1 MFNAT
6 LKHLCFILLVLTW
19 LSLTGCSNPEQQRA
33 QQIAAAQELSQS
45 GSYTEAIRLLEALS
59 LNYPNDPEILAL
71 IGRIHAQEGDYTMA
85 AFFLEQ
91 AYALQPENV
100 ELLYATY
107 QAQQS
112 AGQAT
117 DATLEQLAR
126 LSTATMTRELWLE
139 LGRQRAE
146 NEQTEAALEAY
157 LKGVDPAR
165 EKPAAATAAAIGQLF
180 ARLDNQAQA
189 SQWLEMAADSDT
201 PAARSALFELLE
213 LQLKQKN
220 WPAAEGTIARLDT
233 QFPGAVAQSQW
244 QQAKDE
250 IKRWRA
256 AQQAMQAKLAAEAE
270 AEAKKQAAAEAEQ
283 AAAAKA
289 AAAAAETAASGPES
303 SGAEDPAERGE
314 QADDPGSKTQV
325 VADLAAAEAMANQPA
340 LESPAVE
347 VAPVSPG
354 IVFDPSIEI
363 TPADP
368 QPGLTVSFDQAD
380 TAPATRFSIETD
392 AAVAT
397 DGTLD
402 PEAFQTEQTPPAE
415 VPKTLEELLSEAA
428 AAEIERDYKAAI
440 RKYWAA
446 IGIVNNRAEI
456 WNRLSR
462 ANLIDAQL
470 QNADTAALEAVRL
483 APSEVAYTL
492 DFLRVAQRSRPPEVF
507 LVQLETAYER
517 FPASPEITLTLARAH
532 ERISRNNVVARNLY
546 QRFIEIAPNHPLVPE
561 ARQAAARLR

>member
-1 MFNAT
+1 M
-6 LKHLCFILLVLTW
+6 
-19 LSLTGCSNPEQQRA
+19 
-33 QQIAAAQELSQS
+33 
-45 GSYTEAIRLLEALS
+45 LEALS
-59 LNYPNDPEILAL
+59 LNFPNDPEILAW
-71 IGRIHAQEGDYTMA
+71 IGRIHAEEGDYTMA

-100 ELLYATY
+100 ELLYATF

-117 DATLEQLAR
+117 GATLEQLAR
-126 LSTATMTRELWLE
+126 LSTATMTPELWLE

-146 NEQTEAALEAY
+146 NDQTEAALEAY

-180 ARLDNQAQA
+180 ARLDNPAQA
-189 SQWLEMAADSDT
+189 SQWLEMAADSAT

-220 WPAAEGTIARLDT
+220 WLAAEATIARLDT

-256 AQQAMQAKLAAEAE
+256 AQEAMKAKLAAE

-283 AAAAKA
+283 AAE
-289 AAAAAETAASGPES
+289 AAEAAASGPEG
-303 SGAEDPAERGE
+303 SGA
-314 QADDPGSKTQV
+314 ADTAQGSEAADEPGSKTQA
-325 VADLAAAEAMANQPA
+325 VADLAAAEAIANQPA
-340 LESPAVE
+340 LESPADE
-347 VAPVSPG
+347 PTEVSPG
-354 IVFDPSIEI
+354 IIFDPSIEI

-368 QPGLTVSFDQAD
+368 QPGLTVSFDEAE
-380 TAPATRFSIETD
+380 TAPATRFSFETD
-392 AAVAT
+392 TANAA
-397 DGTLD
+397 DGTLES
-402 PEAFQTEQTPPAE
+402 EAFQAERTPPAE
-415 VPKTLEELLSEAA
+415 APKTLEELLSEAA
-428 AAEIERDYKAAI
+428 AAEVARDYKAAI

-446 IGIVNNRAEI
+446 IGIINNRAEI

-462 ANLIDAQL
+462 ANLMDGQL
-470 QNADTAALEAVRL
+470 QNADIAALEAVRL
-483 APSEVAYTL
+483 APAEVAYTL

-507 LVQLETAYER
+507 LAQLETAYER

-532 ERISRNNVVARNLY
+532 ERISRNTVVARNLY